1 MIAGNDSRAV
11 VDWVDGEPRSRRF
24 GDIYF
29 SRARGLDE
37 TRHVFIEGNDLPRR
51 FAMLGVRGA
60 FTIGETGFGTGLN
73 FLAAWHVFLQTAPV
87 TARLH
92 FVSTELQPLS
102 PADMVRATALWP
114 ELRTE
119 SAHFVAQYHALPP
132 GFHRFVFERGRI
144 TLTLLVG
151 DAAHTL
157 PGLDARVDAWFLDGF
172 APTKNPELWTPEVL
186 MQVSRLSHEG
196 TTCATYTVAGMV
208 RRGLAAAGF
217 GVGRAPGFGTKRE
230 MLRGT
235 CVSPAAPGYRA
246 PWQRRTDRRDAR
258 TAIVIGGGLAGTAS
272 AASLAARGLEVTVL
286 DRHPQLAA
294 EASGNAQGML
304 YIKPSPHATPLT
316 ELVVAG
322 LAFTQR
328 LLAASLPDDA
338 RAWSR
343 CGVLA
348 LAHDPAEADRH
359 VRLAAQGWSEAFARL
374 VNREEASALAGM
386 ELPSGGLFYPGAGW
400 VHPPALCEAL
410 ASAPG
415 VRTRFG
421 FAVAGI
427 ESHDAAGGWQV
438 RSVRGEGLDA
448 DIVVMAG
455 GLSTR
460 DLPQFAALPL
470 RGIRGQITSLPA
482 TDASSCLRAVVCG
495 ESYAAPA
502 RSGLHT
508 VGATFDVHDALP
520 EFRSGD
526 NRANLEALAA
536 LAPALH
542 EALGA
547 GGIDPESL
555 QGRAGV
561 RCATPDY
568 LPIVGEAVDVPRF
581 DARFEPLR
589 HDAKFKVD
597 AEVPWLAGLYV
608 NTGHGSR
615 GLVTAPLA
623 GEVLASLVAGEP
635 APLPARVMQAVAP
648 VRFAVRA
655 LTRERGRNGQLVGGK

>member
-51 FAMLGVRGA
+51 FAMLGARGA

-73 FLAAWHVFLQTAPV
+73 LLAAWQVFLRIAPA

-92 FVSTELQPLS
+92 FVSTELQPLA

-114 ELRTE
+114 ELRAE
-119 SAHFVAQYHALPP
+119 AAHFVAQYQALPP
-132 GFHRFVFERGRI
+132 GFHRFVFEGGRV

-186 MQVSRLSHEG
+186 TQVSRLSHAG
-196 TTCATYTVAGMV
+196 TTCATYTVAGVV
-208 RRGLAAAGF
+208 RRGLVAAGF
-217 GVGRAPGFGTKRE
+217 GVDRAPGFGTKRE

-235 CVSPAAPGYRA
+235 CVTPVLPEYEA
-246 PWQRRTDRRDAR
+246 PWQRRTDRRAAR
-258 TAIVIGGGLAGTAS
+258 TALVIGGGLAGTAT
-272 AASLAARGLEVTVL
+272 AASLAARGLEVTLL
-286 DRHPQLAA
+286 DRHPHLAG

-322 LAFTQR
+322 LACTQR
-328 LLAASLPDDA
+328 LLTGALPDDG

-343 CGVLA
+343 CGVLS
-348 LAHDPAEADRH
+348 LAHDAAEADRQA
-359 VRLAAQGWSEAFARL
+359 RLAALGWSEAFARP
-374 VNREEASALAGM
+374 VSREEASALAGVD
-386 ELPSGGLFYPGAGW
+386 LPSGGFFFPGAGW

-410 ASAPG
+410 AARPG
-415 VRTRFG
+415 VRTRCG
-421 FAVAGI
+421 FALAAIEPRAG
-427 ESHDAAGGWQV
+427 GGWQV

-448 DIVVMAG
+448 DIVVAAG

-460 DLPQFAALPL
+460 EIAQLARLPL
-470 RGIRGQITSLPA
+470 RGIRGQITCLPA
-482 TDASSCLRAVVCG
+482 TASSARLRAVVCG

-502 RSGLHT
+502 RDGFHT

-526 NRANLEALAA
+526 NRANLEALAM

-542 EALGA
+542 GALGA
-547 GGIDPESL
+547 AGIDPDSL

-561 RCATPDY
+561 RCVTPDY
-568 LPIVGEAVDVPRF
+568 LPIVGEAVDVPSF
-581 DARFEPLR
+581 DARFEALR
-589 HDAKFKVD
+589 HDAKLRVE

-615 GLVTAPLA
+615 GLVTAPIA
-623 GEVLASLVAGEP
+623 GEILASLVAGEP
-635 APLPARVMQAVAP
+635 APLPAKVMQAVAP

-655 LTRERGRNGQLVGGK
+655 LTRGRGRGDQLVGGK

>member
-11 VDWVDGEPRSRRF
+11 VDWIDGEPRSRRF

-51 FAMLGVRGA
+51 FATLGARAA

-73 FLAAWHVFLQTAPV
+73 FLAAWHVFLQTAPAM
-87 TARLH
+87 ARLH
-92 FVSTELQPLS
+92 FVSAELQPLS

-114 ELRTE
+114 ELRTVAE
-119 SAHFVAQYHALPP
+119 GFTAQYQPLPP
-132 GFHRFVFERGRI
+132 GFHRFVFESGRV

-186 MQVSRLSHEG
+186 AQVSRLSHEG

-217 GVGRAPGFGTKRE
+217 AVARAPGFGTKRE

-235 CVSPAAPGYRA
+235 CVSPAEPEYAA

-286 DRHPQLAA
+286 DRHPHLAG

-316 ELVVAG
+316 DLVVAG

-328 LLAASLPDDA
+328 LLAVALPDDA

-343 CGVLA
+343 CGVLS
-348 LAHDPAEADRH
+348 LAHDAAEVDRQA
-359 VRLAAQGWSEAFARL
+359 RLAALGWSVEFARP
-374 VNREEASALAGM
+374 VTRDEASALSGIDLPAGGF
-386 ELPSGGLFYPGAGW
+386 LYPGAGW
-400 VHPPALCEAL
+400 VHPPSLCEAL
-410 ASAPG
+410 ASRPG

-421 FAVAGI
+421 FGVVSVEPRTG
-427 ESHDAAGGWQV
+427 GGWRV

-448 DIVVMAG
+448 DLVVMAG

-460 DLPQFAALPL
+460 ELRQLQALPL
-470 RGIRGQITSLPA
+470 RGIRGQITALPA
-482 TDASSCLRAVVCG
+482 TGASAGLRVVLCG
-495 ESYAAPA
+495 ESYVAPA
-502 RSGLHT
+502 RDGSHT
-508 VGATFDVHDALP
+508 AGATFDVHDALP
-520 EFRSGD
+520 VFRPGD
-526 NRANLEALAA
+526 NRVNLEALAA
-536 LAPALH
+536 LSPALH
-542 EALGA
+542 EAF
-547 GGIDPESL
+547 GGDHIDPESL
-555 QGRAGV
+555 GGRAGV
-561 RCATPDY
+561 RCVTPDY
-568 LPIVGEAVDVPRF
+568 LPIVGQAVDVPAF

-589 HDAKFKVD
+589 HDAKRRVE
-597 AEVPWLAGLYV
+597 AEVPWHAGLYV
-608 NTGHGSR
+608 TTGHGSR

-623 GEVLASLVAGEP
+623 GEIVASLVAGEP
-635 APLPARVMQAVAP
+635 APLPATVMQAVAP

-655 LTRERGRNGQLVGGK
+655 LTRGRAREGQLVGGK